1 MDKLFLD
8 TSYVIALSVPKD
20 QNHKKAIQIADFLK
34 IDKAKLITTRAITL
48 EIRCLPKN
56 IGKLQLNCW
65 NRWMKTRMLRLFQ
78 SRKIFIDGACSFSR
92 IDQIKNGVLLIVSH
106 L

>member
-34 IDKAKLITTRAITL
+34 IDKAKLITTL
-48 EIRCLPKN
+48 ETGR
-56 IGKLQLNCW
+56 
-65 NRWMKTRMLRLFQ
+65 
-78 SRKIFIDGACSFSR
+78 SFM
-92 IDQIKNGVLLIVSH
+92 I
-106 L
+106 